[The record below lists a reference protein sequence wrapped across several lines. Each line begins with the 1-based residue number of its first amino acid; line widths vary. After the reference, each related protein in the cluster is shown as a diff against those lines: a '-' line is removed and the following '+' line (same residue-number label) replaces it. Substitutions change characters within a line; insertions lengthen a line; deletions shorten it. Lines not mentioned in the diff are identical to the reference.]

1 MNNCTQGCTEQQI
14 CTYCQEFEMVWLGSD
29 ADEDGEE

>member
-1 MNNCTQGCTEQQI
+1 MNNCTHGCTEQQI